1 VRWTGPTTADDD
13 ADADVDDYV
22 GSVPDEPAAEDDPE
36 QDDEEDR

>member
-1 VRWTGPTTADDD
+1 VTGNDD

-22 GSVPDEPAAEDDPE
+22 GSVPDESAAENDPE